1 MGLMREAKG
10 LVTVGP
16 LDHRDAIRGR
26 DPLQQLG
33 GLVLDFVTKV
43 ISSPM
48 ALFLVLD
55 DQRNYKLVEVKA
67 EPILTADPESLA
79 REYLDSVATVDPIFD
94 MAWTATHAKIACT
107 DHLAA
112 MESFPESKMAV
123 EFMGGNGLGPLV
135 ALILGERAAAQRCV
149 VLLLRSSDEPEFGDR
164 EKAFLR
170 NAAPLLTQSY
180 YCAIGMN
187 GGSHRAACAGADE
200 LTPRE
205 WEIARLVADGLHN
218 NEIGATLHI
227 APGTVKCH
235 IRNIYA
241 KLGVESRIR
250 LAQALGLPA

>member
-1 MGLMREAKG
+1 MGVMREATG

-33 GLVLDFVTKV
+33 GLALDFVTKV

-55 DQRNYKLVEVKA
+55 NQRNYKLVEVKA
-67 EPILTADPESLA
+67 DPILTSDPESLA
-79 REYLDSVATVDPIFD
+79 REYLDSVASNDPIFD
-94 MAWTATHAKIACT
+94 MAWTSTHAKIACT
-107 DHLAA
+107 ENLVA
-112 MESFPESKMAV
+112 MPSYPESRMAV
-123 EFMGGNGLGPLV
+123 DFMDGNGLGPVL
-135 ALILGERAAAQRCV
+135 ALILGDRAVAQRCV
-149 VLLLRSSDEPEFGDR
+149 ILLLRSSDEPEFGDR

-180 YCAIGMN
+180 GCATGMN
-187 GGSHRAACAGADE
+187 GGSRQDTCAAADE

-218 NEIGATLHI
+218 NEIGLTLHI

-250 LAQALGLPA
+250 LAKALGLPA